1 MSEKQFVNGLIV
13 KRNDKAPDFVLCSLS
28 MKVDELVQ
36 FLQANNNGG
45 WVNVDCKRGKSGK
58 MYAEVN
64 TWKPNNS
71 NGGDNGQADFSQ
83 VKQDSGSDIPF

>member
-1 MSEKQFVNGLIV
+1 MSVKQFVNGLIV

-28 MKVDELVQ
+28 MKVDELIQ

-58 MYAEVN
+58 LYAEVN
-64 TWKPNNS
+64 SWKPS
-71 NGGDNGQADFSQ
+71 NGGQSGQANFQQSEQ
-83 VKQDSGSDIPF
+83 LSETDIPF